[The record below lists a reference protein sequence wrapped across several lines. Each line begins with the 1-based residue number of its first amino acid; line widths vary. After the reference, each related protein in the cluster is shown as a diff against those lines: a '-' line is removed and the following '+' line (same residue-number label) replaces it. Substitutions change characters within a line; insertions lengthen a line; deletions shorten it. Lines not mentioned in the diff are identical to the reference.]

1 MKTLGLS
8 LTFVSTLLLLILI
21 LLLNLGPSPAPTP
34 SLTPFLQFL
43 LPESLQASS
52 FQQSPGSPYLW
63 KRSSPWTTVLG
74 MNRTL

>member
-21 LLLNLGPSPAPTP
+21 LLSNLGPSPLP

-43 LPESLQASS
+43 LLESYRLRFSNKVQALHTYGRDLV
-52 FQQSPGSPYLW
+52 PG
-63 KRSSPWTTVLG
+63 RQF
-74 MNRTL
+74 